1 MALLNPEAGRKK
13 NKRKSKPTALH
24 LLYMRIKI
32 LKFTANASRFC
43 NARES
48 YEAVSPWV
56 SMKVRKEKV
65 HCNSR
70 LTSVCPANYTIRKIL
85 QNLIYSGL

>member
-1 MALLNPEAGRKK
+1 MYFQYGITESRSRWKK
-13 NKRKSKPTALH
+13 SKRKSKPTALH

-43 NARES
+43 SARES
-48 YEAVSPWV
+48 YEAVSSWISV
-56 SMKVRKEKV
+56 KARKGKV

-70 LTSVCPANYTIRKIL
+70 LKVFVQPIIK
-85 QNLIYSGL
+85 SGRF